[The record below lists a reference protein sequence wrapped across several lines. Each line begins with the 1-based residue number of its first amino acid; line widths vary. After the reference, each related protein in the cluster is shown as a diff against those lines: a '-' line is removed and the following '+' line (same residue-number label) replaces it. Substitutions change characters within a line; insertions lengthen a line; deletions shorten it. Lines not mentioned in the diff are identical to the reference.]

1 MTTGN
6 LNETL
11 YRGRRIR
18 PTPEKHFMGGW
29 LHVGHVET
37 DDGVLVIDTKI
48 PLPGLSETYDEAAAN
63 VVAGLKR
70 LIDYQ
75 LARDSQHDSAHTN
88 AA

>member
-48 PLPGLSETYDEAAAN
+48 PLPGLSETEVEAAAA
-63 VVAGLKR
+63 VVSGLKR
-70 LIDYQ
+70 IIDSQ
-75 LARDSQHDSAHTN
+75 LARHNQSGRAHSD